1 MLKFLC
7 ENSLI
12 YIFFRSQIS
21 WRTFILFL
29 CSQTAATQWC
39 TRGKRTRLLL
49 LPLQSAGFMGTCC
62 SSLLLQKTPEFISSS
77 TYWLQLGKT
86 YFGAG
91 GGVDGPRGSLKF
103 SALVWVNVATQL
115 VWSYQNHIGFHL
127 FKHFTAK
134 RIEKKQKSKFAT
146 LVFPFSLN
154 TRNINHLQTPK
165 GSVVAD

>member
-1 MLKFLC
+1 MKIHWYIYFLDLRFHDVHLFFFFAHKQQPLSGVHE
-7 ENSLI
+7 ENGRVYSCFHCSLQGLWGRAAVAF
-12 YIFFRSQIS
+12 YCKKHPS
-21 WRTFILFL
+21 LFH
-29 CSQTAATQWC
+29 
-39 TRGKRTRLLL
+39 
-49 LPLQSAGFMGTCC
+49 
-62 SSLLLQKTPEFISSS
+62 
-77 TYWLQLGKT
+77 LQLIDCSLEKHT
-86 YFGAG
+86 FG

-115 VWSYQNHIGFHL
+115 VWSYQTHIGFHL